1 MTLFV
6 AASAAYVAAL
16 AVVDGFFNRLVF
28 REVRKLPY
36 ESPAKEPIYALPEWG
51 VIGAVHLVFLPVV
64 FPCLTAWAIGGLKY
78 VLAYLAVLCLVQWDM
93 IFGRIV
99 FDDWF
104 GDTPSIA
111 LPGLGWRRF
120 PLGPVVA
127 VRLALCAL
135 LAWASYLMVR

>member
-28 REVRKLPY
+28 RGARKLPY
-36 ESPAKEPIYALPEWG
+36 ESPAKKPIYALPEWR
-51 VIGAVHLVFLPVV
+51 VIGAVHLVLLPVV
-64 FPCLTAWAIGGLKY
+64 FPCLAAWAIGGRKY

-99 FDDWF
+99 FEDWF

-127 VRLALCAL
+127 VRLALAAL
-135 LAWASYLMVR
+135 LAWACLLS